1 LISARLPCRG
11 LMRSQQTRTVEERTK
26 NGVHVRVERVSDE
39 NGPVGS
45 VVLADCQCFGH
56 PLRVHSTEFCPNRLA
71 QIAAR
76 EGTS

>member
-1 LISARLPCRG
+1 MQRRTIEDR
-11 LMRSQQTRTVEERTK
+11 TR
-26 NGVHVRVERVSDE
+26 NGVRVRVEKVSDE
-39 NGPVGS
+39 HGPVGR

-76 EGTS
+76 EDKT